1 MMDAFGPAESASRA
15 ENDLVALAGAA
26 GVADAPYFYIDTGTA
41 DRLVAGNRT
50 LVQAMQARG
59 LAYEYH
65 EVPGT
70 HSWEFWDRRLPV
82 FLRLVEERIARLP
95 TPEPGVAR

>member
-1 MMDAFGPAESASRA
+1 MDAFGPAGSATRTA
-15 ENDLVALAGAA
+15 NDLLALTGAA
-26 GVADAPYFYIDTGTA
+26 SVADAPYFYIDTGTA
-41 DRLVAGNRT
+41 DRLTPANRT
-50 LVQAMQARG
+50 LVEAMQARG

-65 EVPGT
+65 EVPGA

-95 TPEPGVAR
+95 SAPTVAAP